1 MKAMNDGSLAGEVIN
16 FSRFLRQQGFKSF
29 FSGVMESLQSLE
41 AINLDKRDE
50 MFHALR
56 SNMTTNEMEWRLFS
70 ELFDQY
76 WQVTPPA
83 NKPPDRTEIPE
94 KPASEKGLE
103 EKKAV
108 QSDFSDNE
116 IEKTEN
122 VSWWFDA
129 PDSRGFSPVAAME
142 KKDLGTIRPDDVQIA
157 QLILKNMMTTFR
169 VDRTRRSRTSKKKGE
184 FDFRRIFSKSLKSQG
199 IPLELY
205 YQQKKKRLK
214 RLVVLADVS
223 GSMDRYAKFVMPFIL
238 GLKGIGSKAEVFVF
252 STSLTPIT
260 FLVKHLSYEKAIKR
274 IAATVPDWSGG
285 TKIGLSL
292 HQFNQNHGARL
303 LHSRTV
309 IVIMSDGWDLGG
321 KEILRRE
328 MENIKRKAYSVIWL
342 NPLAGGPNFRPVPT
356 GMKIALPY
364 TDYFLPANS
373 LESLRRVGRI
383 LSRVMNN

>member
-1 MKAMNDGSLAGEVIN
+1 MHNGGLAGEMIN
-16 FSRFLRQQGFKSF
+16 FSRFIKQQGFKSF
-29 FSGVMESLQSLE
+29 SSGILDGLRSLGEIDLGRRE
-41 AINLDKRDE
+41 E
-50 MFHALR
+50 VFHALR
-56 SNMTTNEMEWRLFS
+56 SNLTTNELEWRLFR

-76 WQVTPPA
+76 WQYTLPE
-83 NKPPDRTEIPE
+83 NKPLDSTEIHE
-94 KPASEKGLE
+94 KPVLE
-103 EKKAV
+103 EGLKEKKTV
-108 QSDFSDNE
+108 QYDFSDNE
-116 IEKTEN
+116 NEKIETMYCLG
-122 VSWWFDA
+122 A
-129 PDSRGFSPVAAME
+129 LDSRGYSPVAAME
-142 KKDLGTIRPDDVQIA
+142 KKDLGTIRPGDIQIA

-169 VDRTRRSRTSKKKGE
+169 VDRTRRSRISKKKGE
-184 FDFRRIFSKSLKSQG
+184 LDFRRIFSKSLKSEG

-321 KEILRRE
+321 KEMLRRE
-328 MENIKRKAYSVIWL
+328 MENIKRKANSVIWL
-342 NPLAGGPNFRPVPT
+342 NPLAGGPNCRPFPA

-373 LESLRRVGRI
+373 LENLKRIGKI
-383 LSRVMNN
+383 LSRALNN